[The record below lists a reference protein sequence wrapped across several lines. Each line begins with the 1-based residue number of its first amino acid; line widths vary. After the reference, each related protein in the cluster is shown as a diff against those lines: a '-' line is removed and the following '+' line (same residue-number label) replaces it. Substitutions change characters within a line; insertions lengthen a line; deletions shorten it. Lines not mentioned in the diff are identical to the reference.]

1 MFFSGTLQEGI
12 ALAVS
17 QAKAV
22 ICFVRDNDQISNLWE
37 EDYFTDKDFAQLLE
51 SRSVLLRLTKDSQEA
66 TFLTSFCPVTKF
78 PAVVV
83 IKNGMLREYLVPDI
97 SKNDFHSRLKA
108 VLEDSKS
115 TTQPSLNSPAQGGQ
129 SHTASPSTSSHTASA
144 TAPQSE
150 PSPAPAAAVPARAPA
165 STEPPVTGSQRP
177 PDQQEFN
184 SLRAGGR
191 TYRVETPS
199 QAQKSQPKKQETPK
213 PQGIGKPKHSTKE
226 QKEPETKAT
235 KRSASVERTNTPAEE
250 RKPQTPT
257 PPKQY
262 RLQVRLFDGSSIRSS
277 FSPWQ
282 TIRGDVRPWIDSQPG
297 DEKRPYNLKHILT
310 PLPNRTLTIAE
321 EEQTLAELGLG
332 STANLVMVPIN
343 TYTEAYSATGSS
355 LPARAVSSAY
365 GLVSSAVGTAT
376 GLVGSFFGYG
386 QPTQTPSA
394 TPQASTSSP
403 SASGDGASRPR
414 PSASRGPIIRT
425 LRDQRNEQNDSQF
438 YNGNQLNFEPRQD
451 TGR

>member
-22 ICFVRDNDQISNLWE
+22 ICFVRDDDPTSSLWE
-37 EDYFTDKDFAQLLE
+37 EEYFTDQDFAQVLE

-83 IKNGMLREYLVPDI
+83 IKNGMLGEYLVPDI
-97 SKNDFHSRLKA
+97 SKDDFHNRLKA
-108 VLEDSKS
+108 VLDDSKP
-115 TTQPSLNSPAQGGQ
+115 TTQPSLNSSPQGAE
-129 SHTASPSTSSHTASA
+129 SPTANLSTSSHTVS
-144 TAPQSE
+144 APQPE
-150 PSPAPAAAVPARAPA
+150 PLPTPAAAVPAPAPA
-165 STEPPVTGSQRP
+165 STGSQGSGSQRSP
-177 PDQQEFN
+177 GEQGSN
-184 SLRAGGR
+184 SLRVGGR

-199 QAQKSQPKKQETPK
+199 PAQKPQPKKQETPRS
-213 PQGIGKPKHSTKE
+213 QGIGKPIDSTKK
-226 QKEPETKAT
+226 QKEPETKVT
-235 KRSASVERTNTPAEE
+235 KNNESTKAPTEE

-277 FSPWQ
+277 FSPSQ

-386 QPTQTPSA
+386 QPASTPSA
-394 TPQASTSSP
+394 APQTSTSPPSP
-403 SASGDGASRPR
+403 SGDGASRPR
-414 PSASRGPIIRT
+414 PSASRGPMIRT
-425 LRDQRNEQNDSQF
+425 LRDQQNDQNDRQF

>member
-22 ICFVRDNDQISNLWE
+22 ICFVRDNDQTSNLWE
-37 EDYFTDKDFAQLLE
+37 EDYFADKDFAQLLE
-51 SRSVLLRLTKDSQEA
+51 TRSVLLRLTKDSQEA

-97 SKNDFHSRLKA
+97 SKDDFHSRLKA
-108 VLEDSKS
+108 VLEDSNP
-115 TTQPSLNSPAQGGQ
+115 TTQPSLNSPAQDTQ
-129 SHTASPSTSSHTASA
+129 IHTASPSTNLHTAPA
-144 TAPQSE
+144 TASQPE
-150 PSPAPAAAVPARAPA
+150 PSPAPVAAVPAPAPA
-165 STEPPVTGSQRP
+165 STESQGSRP
-177 PDQQEFN
+177 LRQPGQQEYN

-199 QAQKSQPKKQETPK
+199 QAPKPQPKKQETPK
-213 PQGIGKPKHSTKE
+213 PQGIAKPKDSTKKQE
-226 QKEPETKAT
+226 SETKAT
-235 KRSASVERTNTPAEE
+235 KNTASVESTDTPAKE

-277 FSPWQ
+277 FSPSQ

-310 PLPNRTLTIAE
+310 PLPNRTLTIAD

-376 GLVGSFFGYG
+376 GLVGSFFGYS
-386 QPTQTPSA
+386 QPALTPSA
-394 TPQASTSSP
+394 APQASTSSTSP
-403 SASGDGASRPR
+403 SGDGASRSR
-414 PSASRGPIIRT
+414 PSPPRGPIIRT
-425 LRDQRNEQNDSQF
+425 LRDQRNEQDDSQF